1 MLCIDVLS
9 SRCCNTWCNLIT
21 HVSIHLRPFSIS
33 SVSELKY
40 EEVTVEEMWK
50 VIEDFG
56 VSRIMLERTNPSN
69 KIIENIYLAIKSE
82 K

>member
-1 MLCIDVLS
+1 
-9 SRCCNTWCNLIT
+9 
-21 HVSIHLRPFSIS
+21 
-33 SVSELKY
+33 VSELKY